1 MHALS
6 AHLKRNKGN
15 FSLDIEVDFIQGITG
30 VFGPSGAGKTTLMHL
45 LVGLEKP
52 NEGFIQINDTLL
64 VDTAANINEPARNR
78 KIGYVFQEGR
88 LFPHMSVRKNLL
100 FATKYVQKGKQ
111 VIEFAELVNL
121 LELNNLLEKQPKHLS
136 GGEKQRV
143 AIGRALLSSP
153 KLLLMDEPFSSLD
166 VKLRRQIIPY
176 LIKINRKFNIP
187 MLVVSHDLPD
197 LLSLTRELF
206 LLKNGRVLGHGNYL
220 DLIEQENMLDVM
232 RGAGLM
238 NVIQFKVD
246 AHDKEN
252 GLTILSNR
260 DAGEEIRI
268 EREMASDCCQIGDE
282 MNVSLRPEDIAL
294 TLERIPNISI
304 RNQLP
309 GTIIKVIQKENRN
322 YCLVDA
328 GFKLLVSITHASL
341 LKMELAKG
349 KKVYCLFKSMA
360 LQTNI

>member
-6 AHLKRNKGN
+6 AHLKRKKGD
-15 FSLDIEVDFIQGITG
+15 FSLDIKVDFIQGITG
-30 VFGPSGAGKTTLMHL
+30 IFGPSGAGKTTLMHL
-45 LVGLEKP
+45 LVGLEHP
-52 NEGFIQINDTLL
+52 DEGYLKIEEANL
-64 VDTAANINEPARNR
+64 VDTSTKTFEPARNR
-78 KIGYVFQEGR
+78 RIGYVFQEGR
-88 LFPHMSVRKNLL
+88 LFPHMNVRKNLL
-100 FATKYVQKGKQ
+100 FATKYIPKGKQ
-111 VIEFAELVNL
+111 VIEFTELVNL
-121 LELNNLLEKQPKHLS
+121 LELNSLLEKRPKQLS

-206 LLKNGRVLGHGNYL
+206 LIRKGRVVGHGNYL
-220 DLIEQENMLDVM
+220 DLLEQENLLELM

-238 NVIQFKVD
+238 NVIRFKVEK
-246 AHDKEN
+246 HDKKN
-252 GLTILSNR
+252 GLSILSNK
-260 DAGEEIRI
+260 DASEEISI
-268 EREMASDCCQIGDE
+268 EREMVLDCCKIGDE

-294 TLERIPNISI
+294 TLSKIPNISI

-309 GTIIKVIQKENRN
+309 GILTKVIQIENRN
-322 YCLVDA
+322 YCLVDV
-328 GFKLLVSITHASL
+328 GFKLLISITHASL
-341 LKMELAKG
+341 LKMELSEG
-349 KKVYCLFKSMA
+349 KKVWCLFKSMA

>member
-6 AHLKRNKGN
+6 AHLKSKKGN
-15 FSLDIEVDFIQGITG
+15 FSLDIEVDFIKGITG
-30 VFGPSGAGKTTLMHL
+30 IFGPSGAGKTTLLHL
-45 LVGLEKP
+45 LVGLERP
-52 NEGFIQINDTLL
+52 DEGFVEIDEARM
-64 VDTAANINEPARNR
+64 VDTSKNIWEPARNR

-88 LFPHMSVRKNLL
+88 LFPHMTVRKNLL
-100 FATKYVQKGKQ
+100 FATPYVLKGKQ
-111 VIEFAELVNL
+111 MIEFEELVGL
-121 LELNNLLEKQPKHLS
+121 LELNDLLDKRPKQLS

-176 LIKINRKFNIP
+176 LIKINQKFKIP

-206 LLKNGRVLGHGNYL
+206 LLKNGRVVGHGNYL
-220 DLIEQENMLDVM
+220 DLVEEESMLDVM

-238 NVIQFKVD
+238 NVIPFKVES
-246 AHDKEN
+246 HDQKN
-252 GLTILSNR
+252 GITILSNK
-260 DAGEEIRI
+260 DAHKEIRV
-268 EREMASDCCQIGDE
+268 ERELITDCCLVGDE
-282 MNVSLRPEDIAL
+282 MNVSLRPKDIAL
-294 TLERIPNISI
+294 TLEEIPNISI

-322 YCLVDA
+322 YCLVDV
-328 GFKLLVSITHASL
+328 GFKLLVSITHASQM
-341 LKMELAKG
+341 KMNLTEG
-349 KKVYCLFKSMA
+349 KKVWCLFKSMA
-360 LQTNI
+360 LQINI

>member
-15 FSLDIEVDFIQGITG
+15 FSLDIEVDFIRGITG

-52 NEGFIQINDTLL
+52 DEGFVQIEETLL
-64 VDTAANINEPARNR
+64 VDTSKNINEPARNR

-121 LELNNLLEKQPKHLS
+121 LELNNLLEKRPKQLS

-252 GLTILSNR
+252 GLTILSNKY
-260 DAGEEIRI
+260 ASEEISI
-268 EREMASDCCQIGDE
+268 EREMVSDCCQIGDE

-294 TLERIPNISI
+294 TLEEIPNISI

-309 GTIIKVIQKENRN
+309 GTIIKVIQKDNRN
-322 YCLVDA
+322 YCLVDV

-341 LKMELAKG
+341 LKMELAEG
-349 KKVYCLFKSMA
+349 KQVWCLFKSMA

>member
-6 AHLKRNKGN
+6 AHLKRSKGD
-15 FSLDIEVDFIQGITG
+15 FYLDIEVDFIQGITG
-30 VFGPSGAGKTTLMHL
+30 IFGPSGAGKTTLMHL

-52 NEGFIQINDTLL
+52 DEGFLKIEETTM
-64 VDTAANINEPARNR
+64 VDTFKNIYEPARNR
-78 KIGYVFQEGR
+78 KVGYVFQEGR
-88 LFPHMSVRKNLL
+88 LFPHMNVRKNLL
-100 FATKYVQKGKQ
+100 FAAKYIPKGKQ
-111 VIEFAELVNL
+111 VIEFTELVNL
-121 LELNNLLEKQPKHLS
+121 LELNNLLEKRPKQLS

-238 NVIQFKVD
+238 NVIQFKVE
-246 AHDKEN
+246 AHDKKN
-252 GLTILSNR
+252 GLTILSNK
-260 DAGEEIRI
+260 DASEEIRI
-268 EREMASDCCQIGDE
+268 EREMVLDCCQIGDE

-294 TLERIPNISI
+294 TLEEIPNISI

-309 GTIIKVIQKENRN
+309 GTIVKVIQKENRN
-322 YCLVDA
+322 YCLVDV
-328 GFKLLVSITHASL
+328 GFKLLISITHASL
-341 LKMELAKG
+341 LKMELSEG
-349 KKVYCLFKSMA
+349 KKVWCLFKSMA
-360 LQTNI
+360 LQTNT

>member
-6 AHLKRNKGN
+6 AHLKCSKGN
-15 FSLDIEVDFIQGITG
+15 FTLDIEVDFIRGITG

-52 NEGFIQINDTLL
+52 DEGFVQIEDTMI
-64 VDTAANINEPARNR
+64 VDTSKNIYESARNR

-88 LFPHMSVRKNLL
+88 LFPHMNVRKNLL
-100 FATKYVQKGKQ
+100 FATKYVEKGKQ
-111 VIEFAELVNL
+111 IIEFDELVNL
-121 LELNNLLEKQPKHLS
+121 LELNNLLEKRPKQLS

-206 LLKNGRVLGHGNYL
+206 LLKNGRVVGHGNYL

-238 NVIQFKVD
+238 NVIQFKVE

-252 GLTILSNR
+252 GFTILSNK
-260 DAGEEIRI
+260 DAREEISI
-268 EREMASDCCQIGDE
+268 EREIVSDCCQIGDE

-309 GTIIKVIQKENRN
+309 GKIIKVIQKDNRN
-322 YCLVDA
+322 YCLVDV
-328 GFKLLVSITHASL
+328 GIKLLVSITHASL
-341 LKMELAKG
+341 LKMELAEG
-349 KKVYCLFKSMA
+349 KKVWCLFKSMA
-360 LQTNI
+360 LQTNV

>member
-6 AHLKRNKGN
+6 AHLKRSKGD
-15 FSLDIEVDFIQGITG
+15 FTLDIKVDFIQGITG

-45 LVGLEKP
+45 LVGLENPDQGYVKI
-52 NEGFIQINDTLL
+52 EETIL
-64 VDTAANINEPARNR
+64 VDTFKNICEPTRNR

-100 FATKYVQKGKQ
+100 FATKYIPKGQQ
-111 VIEFAELVNL
+111 VIEFEELVNL
-121 LELNNLLEKQPKHLS
+121 LELNNLLEKRPKQLS

-206 LLKNGRVLGHGNYL
+206 LLKKGRVVGHGTYL
-220 DLIEQENMLDVM
+220 DLLEQENMFELM
-232 RGAGLM
+232 RGGGLM
-238 NVIQFKVD
+238 NVIPFKVEK
-246 AHDKEN
+246 HDKKD
-252 GLTILSNR
+252 GLTILSNKS
-260 DAGEEIRI
+260 ASETISM
-268 EREMASDCCQIGDE
+268 EREMELDCCQIGDYV
-282 MNVSLRPEDIAL
+282 NLSLRPEDIAL
-294 TLERIPNISI
+294 SLEKILNISI

-309 GTIIKVIQKENRN
+309 GTIVKIIQQDSRN
-322 YCLVDA
+322 YCLVDV

-341 LKMELAKG
+341 LKMELAEN
-349 KKVYCLFKSMA
+349 KKVWCLFKSMA
-360 LQTNI
+360 LQTNF

>member
-15 FSLDIEVDFIQGITG
+15 FSLDIEVDFIRGITG

-52 NEGFIQINDTLL
+52 DEGFIKIEDRLL
-64 VDTAANINEPARNR
+64 VDTSKNINKPARNR
-78 KIGYVFQEGR
+78 NIGYVFQEGR

-100 FATKYVQKGKQ
+100 FGTPYIQKGKQ
-111 VIEFAELVNL
+111 VIEFEELINL
-121 LELNNLLEKQPKHLS
+121 LELNDLLDKRPKHLS

-176 LIKINRKFNIP
+176 LIKINQKFKIP

-206 LLKNGRVLGHGNYL
+206 LLKNGRVVGHGNYL
-220 DLIEQENMLDVM
+220 DLVEEESMLDVM

-238 NVIQFKVD
+238 NVITFKVES
-246 AHDKEN
+246 HDQKN
-252 GLTILSNR
+252 GITILSNK
-260 DAGEEIRI
+260 DAHSELKV
-268 EREMASDCCQIGDE
+268 ERELIVDCCLVGDE

-294 TLERIPNISI
+294 TLEQIPNISI

-309 GTIIKVIQKENRN
+309 GIIIKVIQKENRN
-322 YCLVDA
+322 YCLVDV
-328 GFKLLVSITHASL
+328 GFKLLVSITHASQM
-341 LKMELAKG
+341 KMDLTEG
-349 KKVYCLFKSMA
+349 TKVWCLFKSMA
-360 LQTNI
+360 LELNM